1 MTRRSRRSPR
11 FVFVTLVAGAATFA
25 CQADRD
31 RPGPPRLA
39 ITIDDDSVH
48 SPDTLTGAL
57 RADDPDGIDSVWL
70 SVDSAP
76 PLGADGLL
84 EPTFLASF
92 HAAIRNG
99 HVLGDHVPVQFSAR
113 DLAGYVGVLDTF
125 VVVKAP

>member
-1 MTRRSRRSPR
+1 ML
-11 FVFVTLVAGAATFA
+11 VVAGAATSA
-25 CQADRD
+25 CQADRE

-39 ITIDDDSVH
+39 IFINQDSVT
-48 SPDTLTGAL
+48 SPDTLTGSL

-92 HAAIRNG
+92 RAAVRTG
-99 HVLGDHVPVQFSAR
+99 HVLGDRVAVRLTAR
-113 DLAGYVGVLDTF
+113 DITGYVGGLDTF
-125 VVVKAP
+125 VVVRGP

>member
-1 MTRRSRRSPR
+1 MT
-11 FVFVTLVAGAATFA
+11 LALAAAGATFA
-25 CQADRD
+25 CQADRE

-39 ITIDDDSVH
+39 IFIDQDSVR
-48 SPDTLTGAL
+48 SPDTLSGSL

-92 HAAIRNG
+92 HAAVRNG
-99 HVLGDHVPVQFSAR
+99 HVLGDHIAIQLSAR
-113 DLAGYVGVLDTF
+113 DLSGYVGGLDTF
-125 VVVKAP
+125 VVVRGP

>member
-1 MTRRSRRSPR
+1 MTLA
-11 FVFVTLVAGAATFA
+11 LVAGAATYA
-25 CQADRD
+25 CQADRE

-39 ITIDDDSVH
+39 ITLNQDSVR
-48 SPDTLTGAL
+48 SPDTLSGSL

-92 HAAIRNG
+92 RAAVRNG
-99 HVLGDHVPVQFSAR
+99 HVLGDHVAVHLTAR
-113 DLAGYVGVLDTF
+113 DLTGYLGGLDTF
-125 VVVKAP
+125 VVVRGP